1 MTYVIIANIVV
12 WVGIL
17 GYVFFLTK
25 EQKELIDRFY
35 QLEIEIKQDDND
47 AK

>member
-1 MTYVIIANIVV
+1 MTYVIVANIVI

-25 EQKELIDRFY
+25 EQKKLIDRFY
-35 QLEIEIKQDDND
+35 QLEIEVKQDDKN
-47 AK
+47 AN